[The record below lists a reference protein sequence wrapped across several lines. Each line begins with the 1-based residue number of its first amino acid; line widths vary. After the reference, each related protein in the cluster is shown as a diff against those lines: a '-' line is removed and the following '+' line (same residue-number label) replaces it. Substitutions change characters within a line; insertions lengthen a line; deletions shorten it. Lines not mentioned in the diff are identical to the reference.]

1 MANNVDG
8 EMFAK
13 TSILRVNKISEDY
26 SSTNFTPFSEWTKI
40 VAVLA
45 TIIMIICI
53 SMILICLRE
62 RNKLKKIIAKEK
74 AKSEMLSQWTKKII
88 IEKQQLIDE
97 NEQLVCI

>member
-8 EMFAK
+8 RIYAK
-13 TSILRVNKISEDY
+13 TTMLRVKTISEDN
-26 SSTNFTPFSEWTKI
+26 SPTNFRPFSKWTI
-40 VAVLA
+40 MVAVSV

-62 RNKLKKIIAKEK
+62 RNKLKKIIAKER